1 MTKPLTIIARIELK
15 KNKVDLVKSELL
27 KLIEPTRKEQG
38 CLQYDLHQDNENP
51 AIFMFYENWENRE
64 LWQTHMNNEHL
75 KASICRKKCR
85 PQKIRSFNYS
95 PKLAVERTPQS
106 RTGYNI
112 GNESG
117 CSLWSNH

>member
-1 MTKPLTIIARIELK
+1 MTKPLTIIARIEAK
-15 KNKVDLVKSELL
+15 INKVDLVKSELL

-75 KASICRKKCR
+75 KA
-85 PQKIRSFNYS
+85 YMDATDG
-95 PKLAVERTPQS
+95 AVENFTL
-106 RTGYNI
+106 
-112 GNESG
+112 NEMSQID
-117 CSLWSNH
+117 

>member
-1 MTKPLTIIARIELK
+1 MTKPLTIIARIEAK

-64 LWQTHMNNEHL
+64 LWQIHMNNENL
-75 KASICRKKCR
+75 KA
-85 PQKIRSFNYS
+85 YMDATDG
-95 PKLAVERTPQS
+95 AVEKITL
-106 RTGYNI
+106 
-112 GNESG
+112 NEMSKID
-117 CSLWSNH
+117 